1 MSHTPP
7 ISQNLVALR
16 RFARALTGSQQS
28 GDAYAVVT
36 LEAIAAQDEVPN
48 GPQAMKLLLF
58 TTFLRTWLSMPLNRR
73 PLDLAP
79 TGATEAADRA
89 LGAITPLPRV
99 AFLLRA
105 MEDFSDDDIAS
116 MLSIPVGE
124 VRELLE
130 SAAREITEQL
140 TTDVL
145 IIEDAPVIAM
155 DLEDLV
161 IGLGHRVSKVART
174 RAEAVQ
180 AIREHRP
187 GLVLADIH
195 LADGSSGLDAVNEI
209 LADHSLPVVFIT
221 AYPERLLT
229 GRRPEPTFLVTKP
242 FRREHVMAI
251 ISQALF
257 FDLRASLRAA

>member
-16 RFARALTGSQQS
+16 RFARALTGSQKS

-48 GPQAMKLLLF
+48 GPRAMKLLLF
-58 TTFLRTWLSMPLNRR
+58 TTFLRTWLSMPLNRQ

-79 TGATEAADRA
+79 GTATEAADRA
-89 LGAITPLPRV
+89 LRAITPLPRV

-116 MLSIPVGE
+116 MLAITVDE
-124 VRELLE
+124 VRKLLE
-130 SAAREITEQL
+130 SAAREITDQL

-161 IGLGHRVSKVART
+161 IGLGHRVTQVART
-174 RAEAVQ
+174 RTEAVQ

-209 LADHSLPVVFIT
+209 LADESVPVVFIT

-242 FRREHVMAI
+242 FRREHVMAV